1 MSGSRRASLTGPET
15 PSQDAISIVSS
26 IFTIK
31 DMRQNLDVLQFEID
45 EEGFKEKFLT
55 LIERLEPLD
64 LAPRLERFD
73 GRLFILVARFQPPK
87 PSRIWIP
94 RILFTVTVAFVM
106 IDGYFRTVY
115 ANTIIPIGDP
125 LQVAVLYTASLI
137 GILGIHELGH
147 LVALKKHKIRATWPY
162 FIPGIPVFG
171 IPTFGAFISQRGFM
185 KNRDILFDVGFSG
198 PIAGL
203 IVAIVVTAFGAYIS
217 PIVPTSEAQALFTK
231 SDFVQVHPS
240 ILMSGIITLTGKT
253 TEGMEMLMSPVL
265 YAAWLGFL
273 ITFLNLLPAW
283 QLDGGHIARATL
295 GRKWHKITTYI
306 GVAILFGL
314 GYWFMAIY
322 VLSFSMRNF
331 DVRPLDDVSP
341 LSKRRKM
348 IFVIAMGLAVVTAPH
363 PFSSMH

>member
-1 MSGSRRASLTGPET
+1 MSSPET

-26 IFTIK
+26 IFTVR
-31 DMRQNLDVLQFEID
+31 DMKQNLDALQFEID
-45 EEGFKEKFLT
+45 EEGFKEKFVI
-55 LIERLEPLD
+55 LIQRLEPLN
-64 LAPRLERFD
+64 LAARLERFD

-147 LVALKKHKIRATWPY
+147 IIALRKHKIRATWPY

-171 IPTFGAFISQRGFM
+171 IPTFGAVIMQRGFM
-185 KNRDILFDVGFSG
+185 KNRDILFDVGFAG

-203 IVAIVVTAFGAYIS
+203 IVAIIVTAFGAYVS
-217 PIVPTSEAQALFTK
+217 PIVPVSEAQALFSK

-240 ILMSGIITLTGKT
+240 LLMSGIITLTGRT

-283 QLDGGHIARATL
+283 QLDGGHIARAAL
-295 GRKWHKITTYI
+295 GRKWHRVTTYI

-314 GYWFMAIY
+314 GYWFMALY
-322 VLSFSMRNF
+322 VLSFSMRRF
-331 DVRPLDDVSP
+331 DVRPLDDISP
-341 LSKRRKM
+341 LSKTRKLV
-348 IFVIAMGLAVVTAPH
+348 FVIAMALAVVTAPH

>member
-1 MSGSRRASLTGPET
+1 MTSPET

-26 IFTIK
+26 IFTVRG
-31 DMRQNLDVLQFEID
+31 MRQNLDALQFEID
-45 EEGFKEKFLT
+45 GDRFKEKFVT
-55 LIERLEPLD
+55 LIQRLEPLN
-64 LAPRLERFD
+64 LAARLERVD
-73 GRLFILVARFQPPK
+73 GRLFVLVARFQPPR
-87 PSRIWIP
+87 PSRVWIP
-94 RILFTVTVAFVM
+94 RILFAVTIVMVM

-115 ANTIIPIGDP
+115 ANKIIPIGDP
-125 LQVAVLYTASLI
+125 LQIAVLYTASLI

-147 LVALKKHKIRATWPY
+147 LIALKKHKIRATWPY
-162 FIPGIPVFG
+162 FIPGIPVLG
-171 IPTFGAFISQRGFM
+171 IPTFGALIMQRGFM
-185 KNRDILFDVGFSG
+185 KNRDILFDVGFAG

-203 IVAIVVTAFGAYIS
+203 IIAIIVTVYGAYVS
-217 PIVPTSEAQALFTK
+217 PIVPISEAQALFSK

-240 ILMSGIITLTGKT
+240 ILMNGIITLTGRT

-306 GVAILFGL
+306 GIAVLFGL
-314 GYWFMAIY
+314 GYWFMALFI
-322 VLSFSMRNF
+322 LSFSMRNF
-331 DVRPLDDVSP
+331 DVRPLDDISP

-348 IFVIAMGLAVVTAPH
+348 VFVIAMALAVLTAPH